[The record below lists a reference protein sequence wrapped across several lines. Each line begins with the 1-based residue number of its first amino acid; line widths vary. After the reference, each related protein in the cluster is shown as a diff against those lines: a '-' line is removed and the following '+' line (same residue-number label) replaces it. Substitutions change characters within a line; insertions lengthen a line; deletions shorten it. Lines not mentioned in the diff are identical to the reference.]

1 MKFIIGIVIVVVA
14 VFGGYW
20 GVGGHLGVLWQP
32 YEFVIILGAA
42 IGAFVIGNPP
52 SVLKGLGRTFKI
64 MLKGP
69 KYKKDSYLEL
79 LGLQYTL
86 FKLAKAKGSLAL
98 EAHVENPSESDIFN
112 RFPAIASD
120 PRALEFMC
128 DYLRLV
134 TLGTENSHEV
144 EALMDEELET
154 LNQEDEQMVAAI
166 QSLADGTPALGI
178 VAAVLGVIHTMGSI
192 DQPPEILGH
201 LIGAALV
208 GTFFGVF
215 CAYGFFAPM
224 AMALKNA
231 FESENKFYLSM
242 KAGILAHLQGYAP
255 AVSVEFARKAL
266 MSDVRPTFAEV
277 EESTQNSAQAA

>member
-1 MKFIIGIVIVVVA
+1 MKFIIGIVIVVAA

-98 EAHVENPSESDIFN
+98 EAHVENPSDCLLYTYD
-112 RFPAIASD
+112 AA
-120 PRALEFMC
+120 
-128 DYLRLV
+128 
-134 TLGTENSHEV
+134 
-144 EALMDEELET
+144 DE
-154 LNQEDEQMVAAI
+154 
-166 QSLADGTPALGI
+166 
-178 VAAVLGVIHTMGSI
+178 
-192 DQPPEILGH
+192 
-201 LIGAALV
+201 
-208 GTFFGVF
+208 
-215 CAYGFFAPM
+215 
-224 AMALKNA
+224 
-231 FESENKFYLSM
+231 
-242 KAGILAHLQGYAP
+242 
-255 AVSVEFARKAL
+255 
-266 MSDVRPTFAEV
+266 
-277 EESTQNSAQAA
+277 